1 MKSDT
6 ERKMRYNAKMHKKKD
21 FLHVHLSK
29 DLRQKLK
36 TKKRAILVHKGDK
49 VKIMRGFAKTKVGKV
64 AKVNY
69 NKVKV
74 YIEGVTKRTA
84 RGKEVLIAIEP
95 SNLLLLETEM
105 TKERKELFKQEVVS
119 KTVSS
124 SLSPVSGRGPQDTE
138 DKTDNKQDVVSSYE
152 KVKVE
157 HAKVVTESKS

>member
-6 ERKMRYNAKMHKKKD
+6 ERKIRYNAKIHKKKD

-74 YIEGVTKRTA
+74 YVEGISKRTA
-84 RGKEVLIAIEP
+84 RGKEVLVAIEP

-105 TKERKELFKQEVVS
+105 TKERKELFKQEAVGS
-119 KTVSS
+119 KQETSKQEAI
-124 SLSPVSGRGPQDTE
+124 SGKQEAGIQ
-138 DKTDNKQDVVSSYE
+138 KQDVVSSHE
-152 KVKVE
+152 KVKIE

>member
-6 ERKMRYNAKMHKKKD
+6 ERKIRYNAKIHKKKD

-36 TKKRAILVHKGDK
+36 TKKRSLLVHKGDK
-49 VKIMRGFAKTKVGKV
+49 VKIMRGFARDKTGKV
-64 AKVNY
+64 ADVNY

-74 YIEGVTKRTA
+74 YVEGVTKRTA
-84 RGKEVLIAIEP
+84 RGKEVLTALEP

-105 TKERKELFKQEVVS
+105 TKERKELFKQEA
-119 KTVSS
+119 VSS
-124 SLSPVSGRGPQDTE
+124 RQDAVGSKPEVLTQ
-138 DKTDNKQDVVSSYE
+138 KQDVVSSHE

-157 HAKVVTESKS
+157 HAKVVESKS